1 MKRKAQQRRGYP
13 VKVRCQPW
21 NAGAFWV
28 VFWSGGGYSYFPG
41 RVPPPWVLSL
51 ICGKQGVEYE
61 QYKEWSV

>member
-13 VKVRCQPW
+13 VKLRYQPL
-21 NAGAFWV
+21 NAGARWL

-41 RVPPPWVLSL
+41 RVPPPWVLSF
-51 ICGKQGVEYE
+51 ICGKRGIEYE